1 MKQKSTVIQ
10 PRRQFLALAG
20 ATLLGM
26 SCKGRKG
33 GLGGMTFRMGER
45 ATVGKLIYN
54 VTEAQWKT
62 NLGDGPSARVPEHR
76 FLVVRVTI
84 TNSSTEQAGVPLL
97 TVFDGTGKE
106 HRELDNGEG
115 VEGWMGFLRLLNGV
129 ETREGALLFDVPPA
143 SYKLQI
149 TDGGD
154 AENEQV
160 AYIDIPLQLESDPVL
175 SEPPALPTAPGA
187 KQ

>member
-1 MKQKSTVIQ
+1 MKQKSPVIQ
-10 PRRQFLALAG
+10 PRRRFLALAG
-20 ATLLGM
+20 ATFLGV
-26 SCKGRKG
+26 SCSGRKAG
-33 GLGGMTFRMGER
+33 AGGMTFRMGER

-76 FLVVRVTI
+76 FLIVRITV
-84 TNSSTEQAGVPLL
+84 TNSGTDQVGMPLL
-97 TVFDGTGKE
+97 KVFDANGKE
-106 HRELDNGEG
+106 HLELDNGEG
-115 VEGWMGFLRLLNGV
+115 VEGWMGFLRMLNGV
-129 ETREGALLFDVPPA
+129 ETREGALLFDVVPA
-143 SYKLQI
+143 SYKLQV

-160 AYIDIPLQLESDPVL
+160 AYVDIPLQLDADPVL
-175 SEPPALPTAPGA
+175 AEPPAIPSGPAT